1 MSSIELFVAVCE
13 RYGPGRLPYANRRDV
28 GAGYAMATV
37 AAITTTVFILVT
49 QLVGFFTVTSYTR
62 SLTFVGYSGPL
73 SEQVF
78 GMVTTV
84 PAGFIAGLVVWRVP
98 RLRNWGGAPAGF
110 VAMLL
115 MYPVSQLLH
124 TFFLL
129 PFETLVIES
138 TAPVSLGEVLIALP
152 FVPYYGV
159 LFGFGAFGTTFWL
172 TLPLGALG
180 GYIHETARM
189 EATESPMP
197 GT

>member
-1 MSSIELFVAVCE
+1 MPPIKQSVAVCE

-28 GAGYAMATV
+28 GAGYAIATV
-37 AAITTTVFILVT
+37 AGITTTVFILAT
-49 QLVGFFTVTSYTR
+49 QLFGFFTVTSYTK

-84 PAGFIAGLVVWRVP
+84 PAGFIAGAAVWRVQ
-98 RLRNWGGAPAGF
+98 RLRNWRGTPAGF

-124 TFFLL
+124 TVFLW
-129 PFETLVIES
+129 PFEPLVIES
-138 TAPVSLGEVLIALP
+138 TAAVSLGEFLIALP
-152 FVPYYGV
+152 AVPYYGM

-172 TLPLGALG
+172 TLPLGAFG
-180 GYIHETARM
+180 GYVHECARM
-189 EATESPMP
+189 EAN
-197 GT
+197 